1 MIREHRRDSDSP
13 PSHVLLLQSSDL
25 PPAEH
30 WGYLSRFKALCTS
43 PTPEAD
49 FGGHG
54 VLQFTPEV
62 NPRQPYAK
70 GLILQ
75 HTFERWKLWK
85 VGPDGRVSDRW
96 RCGLEVGLSPGLLSF
111 AVFLPPALPHAP
123 TMTAASLQTPSNHG
137 LEP

>member
-1 MIREHRRDSDSP
+1 MVREHWRDSDSP
-13 PSHVLLLQSSDL
+13 PSHVLLLQSGDL
-25 PPAEH
+25 PP
-30 WGYLSRFKALCTS
+30 GGTLGLRTS

-49 FGGHG
+49 FGGHS

-75 HTFERWKLWK
+75 HAFERWKLWK
-85 VGPDGRVSDRW
+85 VGPDRRASDHW
-96 RCGLEVGLSPGLLSF
+96 RCGLEVDLRPGLLSF

-123 TMTAASLQTPSNHG
+123 TMTAASLQTPSNHV